1 MEYTRNNDPEYYI
14 RNQYSSNC
22 GSFALRLKEW
32 YDPEDYLHEVVDDI
46 YDWIYELSEE
56 GYSEYE
62 IACMYADTLI
72 DGILID
78 FDGELELCDGRPP
91 TTSDIELIA
100 FNTWCC
106 AEDGD
111 INRDF
116 HFKVFRDGHW
126 MEKNGVHEVH
136 ECEEDDWG
144 KYNGDPYYMYHRI
157 GDVA

>member
-1 MEYTRNNDPEYYI
+1 MYYTRNNDPTYYE
-14 RNQYSSNC
+14 RNRCTSNC
-22 GSFALRLKEW
+22 GSYALRLKEW
-32 YDPEDYLHEVVDDI
+32 YDPEAYLEEFVGDI

-72 DGILID
+72 EGILND

-91 TTSDIELIA
+91 TTSDVELVA
-100 FNTWCC
+100 FNTWCYTD
-106 AEDGD
+106 EYD
-111 INRDF
+111 IDRDF
-116 HFKVFRDGHW
+116 HFKVFRDGCW
-126 MEKNGVHEVH
+126 MEKNGVNEVH
-136 ECEEDDWG
+136 KCEEDDWG